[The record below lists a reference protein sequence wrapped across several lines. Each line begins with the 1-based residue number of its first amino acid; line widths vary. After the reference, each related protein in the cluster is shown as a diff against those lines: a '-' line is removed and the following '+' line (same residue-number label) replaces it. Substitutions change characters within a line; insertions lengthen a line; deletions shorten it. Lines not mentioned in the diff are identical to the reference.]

1 MNAVVEFLRAGVQ
14 ALQRREPALA
24 RDRIA
29 RALALAPDHGEAW
42 NILGVLAISAGDAAA
57 AESQFRRAAACAPAN
72 PAYARSLAECLKRQ
86 NRPAEA
92 RHLLAQAVRRG
103 ALSADLACDLADL
116 TLSPSLASS
125 GPAAALPLY
134 RLALT
139 LAPDHARALNN
150 RAETL
155 AKAGRHDEA
164 ADAFARLATLRG
176 TAPAWLAAGSALL
189 EAWRQDEARPA
200 LRRAAALDP
209 SIAGTW
215 ANLGFAALGRHAVE
229 AAEASFARAL
239 RLAPDL
245 AEARAGQGALLM
257 LTGRLREGAA
267 AYEARLTL
275 PHLAPPRRFDRP
287 AWDGVVRPGRTLLV
301 HADRGIGDAIQFIRY
316 APLLRARGMRVLFH
330 GQAPLFEL
338 FRASGVVDGVSDHD
352 GPVPEHDAQIHVM
365 SLMHRM
371 GTDLDSVPATIPAGV
386 PYLRA
391 PEAAAR
397 RWADRL
403 AGVPGLKV
411 GLVWSGSTVL
421 PYHRQRSP
429 GLEPLLPL
437 TTIPGATPIA
447 LQVGPGR
454 ADLERF
460 PPPGALLDLGAGIRD
475 YADTAAILQALD
487 LVVSVDTSVTHLAGA
502 LGRPVAVLLDQ
513 GAEWRWL
520 RDRSDSPWY
529 PTARL
534 YRQSSF
540 GDWSGPVER
549 LRQDL
554 DALVKRGGTPED
566 GR

>member
-14 ALQRREPALA
+14 ALQRSEPALA
-24 RDRIA
+24 CDRLA

-57 AESQFRRAAACAPAN
+57 AEPRFRRAAACAPAN

-92 RHLLAQAVRRG
+92 RHLLAQAARRG

-116 TLSPSLASS
+116 TLTLS
-125 GPAAALPLY
+125 GPTAALPLY

-155 AKAGRHDEA
+155 SKAGQRDEA

-200 LRRAAALDP
+200 LRRAAVLDP
-209 SIAGTW
+209 AAAGVW
-215 ANLGFAALGRHAVE
+215 ANLGFAALGRHLGRHAVE
-229 AAEASFARAL
+229 DAATAFVRAL

-245 AEARAGQGALLM
+245 AEARAGQGTLLM

-275 PHLAPPRRFDRP
+275 PHFAPPRRFDRP
-287 AWDGVVRPGRTLLV
+287 AWDGVVRPGQTLLV

-316 APLLRARGMRVLFH
+316 TPLLRARGMRVLFH
-330 GQAPLFEL
+330 GQFPLFEL

-352 GPVPEHDAQIHVM
+352 GPLPEHDAQIHVM

-371 GTDLDSVPATIPAGV
+371 GTDLDSVPATV

-403 AGVPGLKV
+403 ADVPGLRV
-411 GLVWSGSTVL
+411 GLVWSGSTAL

-437 TTIPGATPIA
+437 TTIPGVTPIA

-454 ADLERF
+454 ADLDRVS
-460 PPPGALLDLGAGIRD
+460 PPGALLDLGAEIRD

-487 LVVSVDTSVTHLAGA
+487 MVVSVDTSVTHLAGA

-520 RDRSDSPWY
+520 RHRPDTPWY

-540 GDWSGPVER
+540 GDWSDPVER
-549 LRQDL
+549 LRGDL
-554 DALVKRGGTPED
+554 AAIVEE
-566 GR
+566 GRVRRP